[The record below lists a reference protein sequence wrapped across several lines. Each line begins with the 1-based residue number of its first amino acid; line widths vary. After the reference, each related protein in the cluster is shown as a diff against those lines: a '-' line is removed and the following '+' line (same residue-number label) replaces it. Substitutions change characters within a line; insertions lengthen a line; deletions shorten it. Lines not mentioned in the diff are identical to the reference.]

1 MVATTANSVTLK
13 EVRAWCR
20 AKYGATW
27 HECEPQVKKAR
38 KREARK
44 ALNQK
49 AVKPTATCTK
59 EFKEEFKMA
68 LFKAGLALNCRAA
81 AKVLAE
87 KGIKNAPTEQE
98 LLDLILAKLT

>member
-20 AKYGATW
+20 TKYGATW
-27 HECEPQVKKAR
+27 HECEPKVKKAR

-49 AVKPTATCTK
+49 AVKPIATY
-59 EFKEEFKMA
+59 KEEFKMA
-68 LFKAGLALNCRAA
+68 LFKAGLALNCSAA
-81 AKVLAE
+81 AKVLAK
-87 KGIKNAPTEQE
+87 KGIKNAPTAQE
-98 LLDLILAKLT
+98 LFDLMLAKHT